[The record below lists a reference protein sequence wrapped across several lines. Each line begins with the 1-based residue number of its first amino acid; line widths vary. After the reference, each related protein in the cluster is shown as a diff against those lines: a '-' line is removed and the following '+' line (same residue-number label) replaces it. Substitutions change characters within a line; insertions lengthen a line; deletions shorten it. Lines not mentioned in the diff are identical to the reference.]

1 MINYFLEAMSQAAR
15 VVERRTQA
23 QRRAESEHRILLAA
37 AELFS
42 EQGYVNTTMEQIG
55 TRAGFSAALVARK
68 FGSKPGVIEA
78 LLEEI
83 RRNTSIVIDR
93 DNEHSIVDMIE
104 RYVGLIADGNV
115 WSRALYVLMAES
127 LGPLRDKAELFAQ
140 HNRTF
145 MAAIASGIAKAQ
157 RRGLANSKVKPR
169 ALAAEVLSRI
179 RGATLLWLI
188 DPDGVDFAALNA
200 KLIESLRFELKLE
213 EGR

>member
-1 MINYFLEAMSQAAR
+1 MNQAVRIAAPT
-15 VVERRTQA
+15 ERRTQA
-23 QRRAESEHRILLAA
+23 QRRAESHHRILLAA

-78 LLEEI
+78 LLKEI
-83 RRNTSIVIDR
+83 RRNTTIAIDR
-93 DNEHSIVDMIE
+93 DGGSIVDMIE

-127 LGPLRDKAELFAQ
+127 LGPLRDKVELFAQ
-140 HNRTF
+140 HNRSF
-145 MAAIASGIAKAQ
+145 QAAIASAIAKAQ
-157 RRGLANSKVKPR
+157 KSGLANPSVKPR
-169 ALAAEVLSRI
+169 ALAAEVLARI

-188 DPDGVDFAALNA
+188 DPSGIDFAALND

-213 EGR
+213 KG

>member
-1 MINYFLEAMSQAAR
+1 MSQAIRA
-15 VVERRTQA
+15 VERRTQA

-78 LLEEI
+78 LLKEI

-93 DNEHSIVDMIE
+93 GEDHSIVEMIE

-127 LGPLRDKAELFAQ
+127 LGPLRDKAGLFAQ

-145 MAAIASGIAKAQ
+145 MAAIASRIAKAQ
-157 RRGLANSKVKPR
+157 RRGLANPNVKPR
-169 ALAAEVLSRI
+169 ALAAEVLARI

-200 KLIESLRFELKLE
+200 TLIESLRFELKLK

>member
-1 MINYFLEAMSQAAR
+1 MKEAMSQTVR

-78 LLEEI
+78 LLKEI
-83 RRNTSIVIDR
+83 RRNTSMVIER
-93 DNEHSIVDMIE
+93 GEDNSIVEMIE

-145 MAAIASGIAKAQ
+145 MAAIASSIAKAQ
-157 RRGLANSKVKPR
+157 RHGLANPKVKPR

-188 DPDGVDFAALNA
+188 DPDGVDFTALNN